1 MYFYF
6 FLIVADVMMLHETP
20 SVQLSR
26 LLDGEDEEAPD
37 DYMTPPA
44 QAFRRAQSRVYH
56 ASEWVEQ
63 QECCWGQAAPKPP
76 DLGKRSP
83 EQQEWQLV
91 LSGHA
96 GPPSHRSQDSGF
108 SDSESEASP
117 HQLEFKPLPRPAV
130 SPTPGPPIQCSTPKA
145 ARTTTLRARIVNKK
159 SAVGAAAAAAA
170 AAAPAKKK
178 DSEVHYGRTVVGSSL
193 DLLLTTR

>member
-1 MYFYF
+1 
-6 FLIVADVMMLHETP
+6 MLHETP

-63 QECCWGQAAPKPP
+63 QECCWGQAAPKP

-117 HQLEFKPLPRPAV
+117 QLEFKPLPRP
-130 SPTPGPPIQCSTPKA
+130 SPTPGAPIQCSTPKA

-159 SAVGAAAAAAA
+159 SAAAVPAAAE
-170 AAAPAKKK
+170 KK

>member
-1 MYFYF
+1 
-6 FLIVADVMMLHETP
+6 MLHETP

-63 QECCWGQAAPKPP
+63 QECCWGQAAPKP

-83 EQQEWQLV
+83 VEQQEWQLV
-91 LSGHA
+91 VSGNA

-117 HQLEFKPLPRPAV
+117 QLEFKPLPRPAV
-130 SPTPGPPIQCSTPKA
+130 SPTPGAPIQCSTPKA

-159 SAVGAAAAAAA
+159 SSAVSTAAAAAAA
-170 AAAPAKKK
+170 AAAVVPAAKEKK